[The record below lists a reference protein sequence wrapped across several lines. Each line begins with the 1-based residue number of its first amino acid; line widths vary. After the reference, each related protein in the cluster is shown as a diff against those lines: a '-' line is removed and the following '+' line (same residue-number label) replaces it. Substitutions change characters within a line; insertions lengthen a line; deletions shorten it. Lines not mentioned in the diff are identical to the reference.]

1 MAPDSPPGKW
11 DYVYV
16 HAKLMIVDDVFTTIG
31 SANINT
37 RSMMADS
44 ELNICHEHMGVTQP
58 LRRRLWGIHT
68 NGKGVQ
74 DDPAQAFEK
83 WGKIIFQNEQNRSK
97 GRSPDAS
104 LVGFLRTSRVR
115 SYSD

>member
-1 MAPDSPPGKW
+1 
-11 DYVYV
+11 
-16 HAKLMIVDDVFTTIG
+16 MIVDDVFTTIG

-58 LRRRLWGIHT
+58 LRRRLWDIYT

-74 DDPAQAFEK
+74 DDPAEAFEK
-83 WGKIIFQNEQNRSK
+83 
-97 GRSPDAS
+97 
-104 LVGFLRTSRVR
+104 
-115 SYSD
+115 